1 MDYAKGYKTASSLA
15 DSIRQAALSGN
26 KVKVGS
32 GLASRMAKTEQ
43 KSESSTDLVAQ
54 YMSFTKDLFEP
65 VAAQKQQMPTT
76 PAGSPVGAVNTSGS
90 LTGFIS
96 ADVSDKGIRRILSAL
111 KSKESSGDYNAKNP
125 KSSASG
131 GYQFIDSTW
140 QSLSKKYGVGTEY
153 KTAKSAPTEV
163 QDVVAAMYVQDILA
177 ENNNDVT
184 KVPVVWYT
192 GNSTGRMSEKALTA
206 NNGLT
211 ADRYQADYMRRYNA
225 MSGE

>member
-163 QDVVAAMYVQDILA
+163 QDAVAAMYVQDILA

-192 GNSTGRMSEKALTA
+192 GNSAGKMSEKALTA